1 MRKGISKLMDTKKLR
16 WYLLFITI
24 SKTLSQ
30 LLLYF
35 LPFCQLVISKSR
47 FPHFQARNYSLVIR
61 SHKLNSSCKSMK
73 MKISFIHFNLSWTII
88 RWDILNPIFP
98 KSSGARLVF
107 IWVVICFTLC
117 EVLNS
122 HFHQSKGNKKANLTQ
137 KIDLLAPLQLKHSP
151 DLGLFLLAPQKP
163 YGQALC

>member
-1 MRKGISKLMDTKKLR
+1 MRKGISELRDKEKFR
-16 WYLLFITI
+16 WYLWLLTI

-35 LPFCQLVISKSR
+35 QPFCQLVISKSS
-47 FPHFQARNYSLVIR
+47 FPHFQARNYPLVIR
-61 SHKLNSSCKSMK
+61 SHKLNSPCKSMK
-73 MKISFIHFNLSWTII
+73 MEISFIHFNLSWAII

-122 HFHQSKGNKKANLTQ
+122 HFHYITNDKKVNPIQ
-137 KIDLLAPLQLKHSP
+137 KIDLPVQLLPKRSP
-151 DLGLFLLAPQKP
+151 DLG
-163 YGQALC
+163 